1 MQIPI
6 KQHERLLI
14 QEYKLQEDEHAKI
27 LNESAV
33 NLRDAGKL
41 YMATL
46 AGIDELRGNVILRFS
61 SKRPF
66 PRRNEH
72 VTAIIPAREHDRPAN
87 WHHATYRIIQAKAQ
101 RFCELVPIWYRFE
114 ENDRLIIGF
123 RGATASFLAD
133 LPTGTAL
140 ILGPQEPPTAYL
152 ENLISLLR
160 DAHLYPR
167 FQDTVSVDVSGETW
181 NPEPLTNDNTTSLL
195 LSVQLTLHRDMI
207 IQGPPGTGKS
217 FLIANLCAD
226 FLRQGKK
233 VLVTALTNT
242 ALMELVE
249 KEGLADFLQSGKVY
263 KTSLSTDES
272 RRLPKLKNG
281 ADYAHLP
288 GTLLLCSYYKLSE
301 KALLATGAQFDLV
314 IVEEASQAFL
324 ATIGAARH
332 LSEQCVIVGD
342 QMQLQPI
349 RATTDGDT
357 EHPSLI
363 KAFNGLST
371 LAESEFTRSKFI
383 LEQTFRLTPYSTYLS
398 NAFYGGRLQSTQPQL
413 NPLYYP
419 ATFPVPEK
427 SVHLIELPLATGVK
441 APQNAIIQVA
451 QLTEELHRLNPK
463 ATIAVLSFYVSTV
476 KELQQRIYSDVGF
489 SEWVTVETID
499 RIQGLTV
506 DVCIL
511 LIPNNGLSFSL
522 NPNRFNVA
530 TSRARHR
537 TIIILPSDL
546 NVNEIDERV
555 KTYLTLAKREI

>member
-27 LNESAV
+27 LNESAI
-33 NLRDAGKL
+33 NLREAGKL
-41 YMATL
+41 YVATL
-46 AGIDELRGNVILRFS
+46 AGIDELRGNAILRFS

-72 VTAIIPAREHDRPAN
+72 VTAIVPAREHDRPAN
-87 WHHATYRIIQAKAQ
+87 WQHATYRTIQYKAQ
-101 RFCELVPIWYRFE
+101 RFCELVPAWYRFE

-123 RGATASFLAD
+123 RGATANFLAD

-160 DAHLYPR
+160 DAYLYPR
-167 FQDTVSVDVSGETW
+167 FHDTVSIDVWDETW
-181 NPEPLTNDNTTSLL
+181 NPEPLTNDNTASLL
-195 LSVQLTLHRDMI
+195 LSAQLTIHRDMI

-217 FLIANLCAD
+217 FLIANLCAT

-233 VLVTALTNT
+233 VMVTALTNT
-242 ALMELVE
+242 ALMELAE
-249 KEGLADFLQSGKVY
+249 KEGLVDFLQLGSVY
-263 KTSLSTDES
+263 KTSVSTDES
-272 RRLPKLKNG
+272 KRLPKLKDA
-281 ADYAHLP
+281 ADYAYLA
-288 GTLLLCSYYKLSE
+288 GTLLLCSYYKMSE
-301 KALLATGAQFDLV
+301 KALLATGAHFDLV

-324 ATIGAARH
+324 ATIGAARY
-332 LSEQCVIVGD
+332 LGEQCIIVGD

-349 RATTDGDT
+349 HAITDADI

-371 LAESEFTRSKFI
+371 LAASELTRSKFM
-383 LEQTFRLTPYSTYLS
+383 LQETFRLSPYSTYLT
-398 NAFYGGRLQSTQPQL
+398 NAFYGGRLQSVQP
-413 NPLYYP
+413 PLKPLQYP
-419 ATFPVPEK
+419 PTFPVLEK
-427 SVHLIELPLATGVK
+427 SVHLIEMPIAAGVK
-441 APQNAIIQVA
+441 TPQNAITQVA
-451 QLTEELHRLNPK
+451 QLTEELYRLNPK

-476 KELQQRIYSDVGF
+476 KELQQRIYSDVSN
-489 SEWVTVETID
+489 SERVTVETID

-506 DVCIL
+506 DICIL
-511 LIPNNGLSFSL
+511 LIPNNGLNFSL

-537 TIIILPSDL
+537 TIIVLPNDL
-546 NVNEIDERV
+546 NVDGIEPRV
-555 KTYLTLAKREI
+555 KKYLTEAKREI